1 MRVLEG
7 GGDTGQGLGIEREYM
22 NGPEATRG
30 KFGGPG
36 HGRRLCRGGLV
47 EEQGEGVEMDIM
59 KIHHIHV
66 QNSQRTNKRTL
77 KKRKRRPFSISTA
90 SLPLPP
96 CCGPALHFTPIINP
110 AASEDRIL

>member
-30 KFGGPG
+30 KFDGPG

-47 EEQGEGVEMDIM
+47 AGRG
-59 KIHHIHV
+59 
-66 QNSQRTNKRTL
+66 S
-77 KKRKRRPFSISTA
+77 
-90 SLPLPP
+90 
-96 CCGPALHFTPIINP
+96 
-110 AASEDRIL
+110 